1 MYIDISAIK
10 SLEDI
15 QALFLRTS
23 RAYMLRLRLQVLKS
37 QSQVYLPINNDLS
50 QHGHVAA
57 FLEQVYFWI
66 DFVSVQTRATDRCL
80 VSLARACSTSPR
92 ACRYPDS

>member
-1 MYIDISAIK
+1 
-10 SLEDI
+10 
-15 QALFLRTS
+15 
-23 RAYMLRLRLQVLKS
+23 MLRLRLQVLKS

-66 DFVSVQTRATDRCL
+66 EFVSVR
-80 VSLARACSTSPR
+80 PN
-92 ACRYPDS
+92 